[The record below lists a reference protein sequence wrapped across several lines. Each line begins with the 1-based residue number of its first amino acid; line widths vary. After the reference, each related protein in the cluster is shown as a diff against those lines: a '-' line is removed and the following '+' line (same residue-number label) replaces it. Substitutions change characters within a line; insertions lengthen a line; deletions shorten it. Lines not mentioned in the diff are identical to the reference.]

1 MFDSV
6 IHFVYYVSRMTRL
19 GKLAK
24 KFQEHP
30 EKVSYSD
37 IERLLLSAGFEK
49 VQAKGSHIKFK
60 HYSV

>member
-1 MFDSV
+1 
-6 IHFVYYVSRMTRL
+6 MTRL